1 MPGFTFEDHLPN
13 SKFMKL
19 FRCVV
24 TPTPISWGGQ
34 GSALNNKQIPLPLA
48 SVTALKTGSQF
59 TLGQWELAQNSD
71 GEGATYATV
80 GRPAGSTDGRGR
92 AIDIV

>member
-1 MPGFTFEDHLPN
+1 M
-13 SKFMKL
+13 
-19 FRCVV
+19 
-24 TPTPISWGGQ
+24 
-34 GSALNNKQIPLPLA
+34 
-48 SVTALKTGSQF
+48 TALKTGSQF